1 MRRCSVRRVAARW
14 EDDGRGRGVADA
26 AQLLP
31 GVHELED
38 AFGAAEWVAEEPDV
52 HLLPHLRD
60 WCDADASLTLSS
72 TDIDERGAYVVE
84 LTWNGERGDL
94 GGARAAAF
102 ALIGQI
108 AESAT
113 YVRQS
118 RPAARDG
125 CAGADGP
132 VRFEVGTGMLATD
145 TPFAPHGHVIYFD
158 VYGAL

>member
-1 MRRCSVRRVAARW
+1 MARW
-14 EDDGRGRGVADA
+14 EEDNRGRGVADA

-31 GVHELED
+31 GLHQLVEACGEAD
-38 AFGAAEWVAEEPDV
+38 WVAEQPEA
-52 HLLPHLRD
+52 HLLPHIRR
-60 WCDADASLTLSS
+60 WCDADARLTLSS
-72 TDIDERGAYVVE
+72 AEVDDHGGYVVE
-84 LTWNGERGDL
+84 LTWNGERGCL
-94 GGARAAAF
+94 GAARAAVF
-102 ALIGQI
+102 ELLGQI

-118 RPAARDG
+118 RPGAMDG

-145 TPFAPHGHVIYFD
+145 TPFAPHGHVVYFD